1 MGKKCGSSESTLAL
15 PHIRTP
21 ILFLS
26 FLSFGF
32 NFGKWSF
39 FRFVQFFLFSF
50 SIFILFAV
58 VSPFCARVETMND
71 WTLPRST
78 FGSIMCCGST
88 NDNHEINMSE
98 RTSACHPFTSQH
110 THSCTASPCRHVDD
124 RRRAF
129 SSSEW
134 QRAGERERE
143 INGYNYKQMTRRTI
157 VLSRFIYIG
166 DTTHREPTK
175 TKKSINFSA
184 VVFLSCDLC
193 LPIIIPLRL
202 SHRFET
208 SFATHTDDGES
219 RICIDAMAI

>member
-1 MGKKCGSSESTLAL
+1 MVFFSFRSVFSL
-15 PHIRTP
+15 
-21 ILFLS
+21 LF
-26 FLSFGF
+26 F
-32 NFGKWSF
+32 NFYF
-39 FRFVQFFLFSF
+39 ICRRFAFLR
-50 SIFILFAV
+50 
-58 VSPFCARVETMND
+58 ARWNYERLNAA
-71 WTLPRST
+71 ST